1 MKRGDNIPGLRTVG
15 DKVKF
20 TADNGEDLNE
30 EIELTKNLL
39 EYGKKN
45 KMSQQLKIW
54 LLMNFK
60 TFIWIETYF
69 LYLNYE

>member
-45 KMSQQLKIW
+45 KMSQQLKI
-54 LLMNFK
+54 
-60 TFIWIETYF
+60 
-69 LYLNYE
+69 